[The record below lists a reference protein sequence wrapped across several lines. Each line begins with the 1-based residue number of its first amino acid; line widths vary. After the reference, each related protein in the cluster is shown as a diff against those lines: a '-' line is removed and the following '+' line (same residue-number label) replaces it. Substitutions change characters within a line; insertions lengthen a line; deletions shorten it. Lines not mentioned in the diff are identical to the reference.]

1 MKATDTFGNDVERVA
16 TLTVQELKD
25 DKSFKDALVDAHDG
39 AAAAANA
46 AAAAADV
53 ADDGE
58 VSEDSASV
66 DAEEDED
73 ITPRVVLSR
82 RALRH

>member
-39 AAAAANA
+39 AAAA
-46 AAAAADV
+46 DV

-73 ITPRVVLSR
+73 IAPRVVLSR